1 MYRSTPVPIAALAIV
16 ASLLVPLG
24 TTRAARPTAA
34 CAPLGSYTVLRYGAY
49 YAASAPP
56 SGGNPLV
63 SGGTASI
70 SSYTGCGATTALTID
85 TTGPGTLL
93 KGPLTPIQAITL
105 RGAGDLLLRF
115 TGKARQDPQAPA
127 DPHAVLL
134 SGTATYARVT
144 TKGSLRG
151 RRSLDYSTSQV
162 SFSAVKARLR
172 VSIDLGG
179 SFSLICA
186 LPGPTI
192 GKVASSFS
200 YVAVGVRNPKAVT
213 ATTPPSKNL

>member
-1 MYRSTPVPIAALAIV
+1 MYRSSPVPIAALAIV
-16 ASLLVPLG
+16 TSLLVPLG
-24 TTRAARPTAA
+24 TTHAARPVAG
-34 CAPLGSYTVLRYGAY
+34 CASLGNYTVLRYGAH

-56 SGGNPLV
+56 SGGYPLV
-63 SGGTASI
+63 SGGTARITSFI
-70 SSYTGCGATTALTID
+70 GCGTATALSID

-93 KGPLTPIQAITL
+93 KGPLTPIQAATL

-115 TGKARQDPQAPA
+115 TGTARQDPQAPA
-127 DPHAVLL
+127 DQHAVLL
-134 SGTATYARVT
+134 SGTAFYVRAT
-144 TKGSLRG
+144 TRGSLRG
-151 RRSLDYSTSQV
+151 KRSLDYSTSQV
-162 SFSAVKARLR
+162 SFSAVRAQLR
-172 VSIDLGG
+172 VSTDLGG